1 MWGTYCHGVLSFNRT
16 HSSQLIMVGLGIDG
30 TTADAFQVLPVAL
43 DTGASTTTIPT
54 KVLIDLG
61 YDLSNPKDV
70 KQIITGSGIISA
82 PIITVRQLT
91 AIGETIENID
101 VLGHDL
107 PENLS
112 VRGVLGLNFL
122 EHFDF
127 SISFLTRTIEL
138 RPPNMV

>member
-1 MWGTYCHGVLSFNRT
+1 MARISFSRT
-16 HSSQLIMVGLGIDG
+16 HSSQLIMVGLGIG
-30 TTADAFQVLPVAL
+30 GITANAFQVLPVAL

-54 KVLIDLG
+54 KVAMDLG
-61 YDLSNPKDV
+61 YDLSNPKDM
-70 KQIITGSGIISA
+70 KQIITGSGIIFA

-101 VLGHDL
+101 VLCHDL

-122 EHFDF
+122 EHFDLSITF
-127 SISFLTRTIEL
+127 STGTIEL
-138 RPPNMV
+138 HPR